1 MDSLHWKKSSLVPA
15 LVLGLS
21 FAIAGCNEKGG
32 DAAKTET
39 GEGKVVATVN
49 GEKITETALNEYR
62 GLRPR
67 NVPGDDEEALL
78 DELVTQTVASQEAI
92 KDKLDKDPKVAQE
105 LELLRIR
112 VLASALVRKVM
123 KDTTVSDE
131 ELMAEY
137 EQLKARMINT
147 EYKASHIL
155 VKDEALAKDLI
166 KQLNEGAD
174 FAELAEKNS
183 IDPSKQQGGDLGWF
197 NAKQMVAPFSEAA
210 AQLEKGSYTHEPVK
224 TQFGWHIIRLE
235 DTRETEAP
243 ALHTIKPRLE
253 QMIKQNKVRDYI
265 ESLKDKA
272 QITITSKT
280 EKPVEKQP
288 EEAVEK
294 KDDSSTESAEEPA
307 VTK

>member
-1 MDSLHWKKSSLVPA
+1 MDSLHWKKSSIVP
-15 LVLGLS
+15 VMFLGLA
-21 FAIAGCNEKGG
+21 FGLAGCNEKGG
-32 DAAKTET
+32 EATGVL

-62 GLRPR
+62 SLRPR
-67 NVPGDDEEALL
+67 NVPGDDDEALL
-78 DELVTQTVASQEAI
+78 DELVTQTVATQQAI
-92 KDKLDKDPKVAQE
+92 KDNLDKEPEVAQE

-137 EQLKARMINT
+137 EQLKARMIST

-155 VKDEALAKDLI
+155 VKDEQLAKDLI

-174 FAELAEKNS
+174 FAELAKENS
-183 IDPSKQQGGDLGWF
+183 TDASKQQGGDLGWF
-197 NAKQMVAPFSEAA
+197 NAKQMVAPFSEAV
-210 AQLEKGSYTHEPVK
+210 AQLEKGSYSREPVK

-235 DTRETEAP
+235 DSRVTEAP

-253 QMIKQNKVRDYI
+253 QMIKQNKVREYI
-265 ESLKDKA
+265 QSLKDKA
-272 QITITSKT
+272 QITITSKAD
-280 EKPVEKQP
+280 KPEVKKP
-288 EEAVEK
+288 DEAVEK
-294 KDDSSTESAEEPA
+294 KEDASEETTEEPA
-307 VTK
+307 SSK